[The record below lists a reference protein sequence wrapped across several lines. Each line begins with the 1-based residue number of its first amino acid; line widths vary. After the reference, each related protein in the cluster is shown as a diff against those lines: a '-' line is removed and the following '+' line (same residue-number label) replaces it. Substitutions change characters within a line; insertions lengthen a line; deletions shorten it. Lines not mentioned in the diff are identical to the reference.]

1 VQLALVV
8 NYCRYMEDRQRQR
21 GNDMGPTGRA
31 VAENLKRIRV
41 AAGMTQAQLSEAVR
55 EVGYSIPTAA
65 IGKIETRDRRVD
77 VDDLAVL
84 AVALNVSP
92 LGLLMPWTPRPTDPV
107 DVTGIAGS
115 DRSIDVWRWATGQT
129 PLVTSDDLED
139 AISEASVFRNHST
152 PPWLQVLVDSPW
164 DASL

>member
-1 VQLALVV
+1 
-8 NYCRYMEDRQRQR
+8 
-21 GNDMGPTGRA
+21 MGPTGRA

-41 AAGMTQAQLSEAVR
+41 AAGMTQAQLAEAVR

-65 IGKIETRDRRVD
+65 IGKIETQDRRVD
-77 VDDLAVL
+77 VDDLVVL

-92 LGLLMPWTPRPTDPV
+92 LGLLMPWTPRPTDAV
-107 DVTGIAGS
+107 EVTGIPGQ
-115 DRSIDVWRWATGQT
+115 DRSIDVWRWATGQA
-129 PLVTSDDLED
+129 PLVTREQMED
-139 AISEASVFRNHST
+139 AMSDISVFRNHST